1 MKVNQLN
8 QKELKRHLHYDPETG
23 IFTRKISNCNRVKV
37 GDIAGTK
44 HKGGYLAVTINYET
58 HLAHRLAWLYMT
70 GFWPKNHIDHDN
82 HIRNDNRWINLCDVT
97 QQENNKNISL
107 RKRNVSGCAGVTP
120 NKEKNKWECKISLNG
135 KSVFLG
141 YFKSLDLAISTKKE
155 ANIKHGF
162 HENHGRT

>member
-1 MKVNQLN
+1 MLTQEQL
-8 QKELKRHLHYDPETG
+8 KKLLHYDPETG
-23 IFTRKISNCNRVKV
+23 IFTRKTAFGNRLKI
-37 GDIAGTK
+37 GEETGCLNSAGYIQVHVAGK
-44 HKGGYLAVTINYET
+44 KYY
-58 HLAHRLAWLYMT
+58 AHRLAWLYMT
-70 GFWPKNHIDHDN
+70 GAWPKNHIDHDN
-82 HIRNDNRWINLCDVT
+82 HKRSDNRWINLCDVT

-162 HENHGRT
+162 HKNHE